1 MLPCKLE
8 ERGWNGFVLDVI
20 TMGGYTLYRTLEYGK
35 CVQNLREEDLVKVV
49 KAFSPR
55 LLRDPFQSTETKSRR
70 NNLHNLHKE
79 SSQAI
84 ASSTE

>member
-1 MLPCKLE
+1 M
-8 ERGWNGFVLDVI
+8 ERGWGGYALDVM

-49 KAFSPR
+49 KAFSPTFPI
-55 LLRDPFQSTETKSRR
+55 DPSQSTNSQSWR
-70 NNLHNLHKE
+70 NNLHNLHNLHKE
-79 SSQAI
+79 SSHAI